1 MKYISFSLILFILF
15 SVYLCAQTSNTD
27 DKKEDPSI
35 QLSEIEEKYGKN
47 MSTLEDSP
55 EELEKRRKENEKKFK
70 ELIQEILKELGLENT
85 SKITREEF
93 KKIFEKILEKDK
105 TDKDK
110 DRAEKKK
117 GDLSLLTGFAEQI
130 FDNIVSKDQEYIDVD
145 KIMDYFQPKNILN
158 ALKVALKAVG
168 LDSLVDAL
176 EGPLTEALESSLF
189 SDDNGDQNKTKTEE
203 KNADL

>member
-1 MKYISFSLILFILF
+1 MKCISFSLILFILF
-15 SVYLCAQTSNTD
+15 SVYLSAQMSNTD
-27 DKKEDPSI
+27 DKKEDPSV
-35 QLSEIEEKYGKN
+35 QMSEIEEKLGKT
-47 MSTLEDSP
+47 MSTSEDSP

-70 ELIQEILKELGLENT
+70 ELIQEILKDLGLENT

-105 TDKDK
+105 KDKDK
-110 DRAEKKK
+110 GETKKE
-117 GDLSLLTGFAEQI
+117 DLSLLTGFAEQI

-145 KIMDYFQPKNILN
+145 KIMDFFQPKNILN

-176 EGPLTEALESSLF
+176 EKPLTEALESSLF
-189 SDDNGDQNKTKTEE
+189 SDDNNTQIKTKNITEE